1 MGLRT
6 RSQVHDPTGR
16 EPWPL
21 GRAEPKHTPGQR
33 AINSATQ
40 RQQSHARTWW
50 KRAASGRSKY
60 DVIAVCANCGEGMGD
75 AWNDGS
81 VWCSWSG

>member
-60 DVIAVCANCGEGMGD
+60 DVIAVCANCAEGMGD